1 MATSF
6 TSPGLVLAS
15 NQAILEAQRAIAFA
29 RLFTTDFSAEL
40 QGLGKVLKV
49 PVFSGDAT
57 EFNETS
63 NNFETTDGAIIPATV
78 TLDKLVKVTYK
89 IGGTDLLEIDKS
101 STSRNCGVAGGRAI
115 ARKIEELIVGKLDYA
130 NAVAKASAEYD
141 QKMRDISAE
150 VRRAVQD
157 RDGASAAYIQAQRKS
172 DVQEEAYSL
181 NMKKLEQGLISPIEF
196 QTASNNYL
204 EANAQRLNS
213 LLTYFI
219 KRSVVNYYN
228 GVDYINQ

>member
-1 MATSF
+1 
-6 TSPGLVLAS
+6 
-15 NQAILEAQRAIAFA
+15 
-29 RLFTTDFSAEL
+29 
-40 QGLGKVLKV
+40 
-49 PVFSGDAT
+49 
-57 EFNETS
+57 
-63 NNFETTDGAIIPATV
+63 
-78 TLDKLVKVTYK
+78 
-89 IGGTDLLEIDKS
+89 
-101 STSRNCGVAGGRAI
+101 
-115 ARKIEELIVGKLDYA
+115 
-130 NAVAKASAEYD
+130 
-141 QKMRDISAE
+141 MRDISAE